1 MLQDALRFLLDVLV
15 EPFAVILLLR
25 FHLQWLRAPMRNPLG
40 EFIMALTNFMVLPAR
55 RFIRP
60 ILGFDSA
67 ALLLAFAVEALY
79 LSALTGL
86 LTSSDGGFPML
97 GVLVMTIIKLLKIS
111 IYLLMAALIAQAILS
126 WINPR
131 SAIAPLLTTATWR
144 FVRPLQRRIPPM
156 GNVDLS
162 TLALIIICQL
172 ILIVPITA
180 LEGFVRRN
188 FSLGVF

>member
-1 MLQDALRFLLDVLV
+1 MMLHDALRFLLDVLV
-15 EPFAVILLLR
+15 QPFAIILLLR

-40 EFIMALTNFMVLPAR
+40 EFIMALTNFIVLPTR
-55 RFIRP
+55 RLVRP
-60 ILGFDSA
+60 VLGFDSA

-86 LTSSDGGFPML
+86 QTSLDGGFPML
-97 GVLVMTIIKLLKIS
+97 GVLVMAVIKLLKIS
-111 IYLLMAALIAQAILS
+111 LYLLMAALIAQAILS
-126 WINPR
+126 WINPH

-180 LEGFVRRN
+180 LEGLVRRL
-188 FSLGVF
+188 F